1 MECVIVGDVILVQDS
16 ITVERRVRDDGK
28 KKHYE
33 LCIIYPDY
41 MNHDNDIVEYK
52 TEEKQSNI
60 FVRVISRTM
69 SACFDES

>member
-1 MECVIVGDVILVQDS
+1 MGDLILLEDS
-16 ITVERRVRDDGK
+16 ITVEKRVRDDGK

-52 TEEKQSNI
+52 NAEKQSDM
-60 FVRVISRTM
+60 FVRVISRIMGT
-69 SACFDES
+69 CFDES